1 MKKILRYTLLY
12 IGFGCAGW
20 LCASCSDFFETD
32 SDAVLKTDGQRYED
46 ETAAR
51 AGLFGLLQGL
61 QAVGENYVI
70 MGELRGDLMDV
81 TENSSQEL
89 HDICEFNV
97 DEENSYLKEREY
109 YALINNCNYYIHRL
123 DTTITR
129 READKNYP
137 VKVLRPYMAQAK
149 TLRAWCYLQLCLD
162 YGRVKYA
169 DEAFLDVSRPVEM
182 RTLDLD
188 GLLPVLIQDLE
199 NVLPWMVSDDTPTSN
214 GWVMGNADPGFA
226 GSVRYENYTANQ
238 LMLPVRFVL
247 GELYMW
253 NRDFLKAAQTYYD
266 LIYWNRLTT
275 SSYANS
281 YNESTLLPAGMNWPT
296 QFSGFAYSDILTA
309 IPFTDEY
316 AGNSSGLSKMFNS
329 SYVLAPSQ
337 TLIDLFNG
345 QAYTINTKPVSGD
358 LRGEYGTYV
367 REMETVNGSETERP
381 YVDKYNYM
389 EANDNAYVILCRT
402 ALVYLRYAEAVNRLG
417 KPKLAFYGV
426 LKYGLNKET
435 YEIYNDLL
443 KDELTGEPWI
453 DFGLTYSGNVGFF
466 SGNYGLH
473 GRGCGQ
479 QNLQLDPT
487 YVIEECA
494 TAEDT
499 LQFVED
505 ELLAEYALET
515 ALEGNR
521 FHDLMRIARY
531 RNDPSYLADKVAD
544 KFTGSGREAIRA
556 KLKNPQNWY
565 LPTTVKFDGK

>member
-61 QAVGENYVI
+61 QAVGDNYVI

-188 GLLPVLIQDLE
+188 GCCLCDSGFE
-199 NVLPWMVSDDTPTSN
+199 NVCLWN
-214 GWVMGNADPGFA
+214 GIG
-226 GSVRYENYTANQ
+226 
-238 LMLPVRFVL
+238 
-247 GELYMW
+247 
-253 NRDFLKAAQTYYD
+253 
-266 LIYWNRLTT
+266 
-275 SSYANS
+275 
-281 YNESTLLPAGMNWPT
+281 
-296 QFSGFAYSDILTA
+296 
-309 IPFTDEY
+309 
-316 AGNSSGLSKMFNS
+316 
-329 SYVLAPSQ
+329 
-337 TLIDLFNG
+337 
-345 QAYTINTKPVSGD
+345 
-358 LRGEYGTYV
+358 
-367 REMETVNGSETERP
+367 
-381 YVDKYNYM
+381 
-389 EANDNAYVILCRT
+389 
-402 ALVYLRYAEAVNRLG
+402 
-417 KPKLAFYGV
+417 
-426 LKYGLNKET
+426 
-435 YEIYNDLL
+435 
-443 KDELTGEPWI
+443 
-453 DFGLTYSGNVGFF
+453 
-466 SGNYGLH
+466 
-473 GRGCGQ
+473 
-479 QNLQLDPT
+479 
-487 YVIEECA
+487 
-494 TAEDT
+494 
-499 LQFVED
+499 
-505 ELLAEYALET
+505 
-515 ALEGNR
+515 
-521 FHDLMRIARY
+521 
-531 RNDPSYLADKVAD
+531 
-544 KFTGSGREAIRA
+544 
-556 KLKNPQNWY
+556 
-565 LPTTVKFDGK
+565 

>member
-61 QAVGENYVI
+61 QAVGDNYVI

-89 HDICEFNV
+89 HDICEFNE

-129 READKNYP
+129 REEDKNYP

-169 DEAFLDVSRPVEM
+169 DDAFLDVSRPVEM

-329 SYVLAPSQ
+329 SFVLAPSQ
-337 TLIDLFNG
+337 SLFDLFNG
-345 QAYTINTKPVSGD
+345 QAYTI
-358 LRGEYGTYV
+358 
-367 REMETVNGSETERP
+367 
-381 YVDKYNYM
+381 
-389 EANDNAYVILCRT
+389 
-402 ALVYLRYAEAVNRLG
+402 
-417 KPKLAFYGV
+417 
-426 LKYGLNKET
+426 
-435 YEIYNDLL
+435 
-443 KDELTGEPWI
+443 
-453 DFGLTYSGNVGFF
+453 YS
-466 SGNYGLH
+466 
-473 GRGCGQ
+473 
-479 QNLQLDPT
+479 
-487 YVIEECA
+487 
-494 TAEDT
+494 
-499 LQFVED
+499 
-505 ELLAEYALET
+505 
-515 ALEGNR
+515 
-521 FHDLMRIARY
+521 
-531 RNDPSYLADKVAD
+531 
-544 KFTGSGREAIRA
+544 
-556 KLKNPQNWY
+556 
-565 LPTTVKFDGK
+565 

>member
-32 SDAVLKTDGQRYED
+32 SDAVLKTDGQHYED

-61 QAVGENYVI
+61 QAVGDNYVI

-169 DEAFLDVSRPVEM
+169 DDAFLDVSRPVEM

-389 EANDNAYVILCRT
+389 EANDNAYVVLCRT

-426 LKYGLNKET
+426 LKYGLNKDT

-473 GRGCGQ
+473 GRSCGQ

-499 LQFVED
+499 LRFVED

-544 KFTGSGREAIRA
+544 KFAGSGREAIRA

>member
-20 LCASCSDFFETD
+20 MCASCSDFFETD
-32 SDAVLKTDGQRYED
+32 SDAVLKTEGQRYED
-46 ETAAR
+46 ETTAR
-51 AGLFGLLQGL
+51 SGLFGLLQGL
-61 QAVGENYVI
+61 QTIGDNYVI

-97 DEENSYLKEREY
+97 DEENPYLKEREY
-109 YALINNCNYYIHRL
+109 YSLINNCNYYIHRL
-123 DTTITR
+123 DTTIIQR
-129 READKNYP
+129 KADNSYP

-169 DEAFLDVSRPVEM
+169 DEPFLDVSRPSEM

-188 GLLPVLIQDLE
+188 ALLPVLIQDLE
-199 NVLPWMVSDDTPTSN
+199 SVLPWMVSDDTPTS
-214 GWVMGNADPGFA
+214 GSWIMGNADPGFA
-226 GSVRYENYTANQ
+226 NSVRYENYTANQ

-266 LIYWNRLTT
+266 LIYLNKLTT

-281 YNESTLLPAGMNWPT
+281 YNESTLLPAGKNWST
-296 QFSGFAYSDILTA
+296 QFSGFAYSNILTA

-316 AGNSSGLSKMFNS
+316 ADNSSGLSRMFNS
-329 SYVLAPSQ
+329 FYVLAPSQ
-337 TLIDLFNG
+337 ALVNLFEE

-358 LRGEYGTYV
+358 LRGEYGTYKQ
-367 REMETVNGSETERP
+367 ETEVVNGSETERP

-389 EANDNAYVILCRT
+389 KSNDNAYVILCRT
-402 ALVYLRYAEAVNRLG
+402 SLVYLRYAEAINRLG

-426 LKYGLNKET
+426 LKYGLNKDT
-435 YEIYNDLL
+435 YEIYNELL
-443 KDELTGEPWI
+443 KNELTGEPWI
-453 DFGLTYSGNVGFF
+453 DFGRTSSGNTALFA
-466 SGNYGLH
+466 GNYGLH

-479 QNLQLDPT
+479 RNLELDPT
-487 YVIEECA
+487 YVIEGCA

-505 ELLAEYALET
+505 RLVTEYALET

-531 RNDPSYLADKVAD
+531 RNDPSYLADKVAE
-544 KFTGSGREAIRA
+544 KFAGNGRETIRA
-556 KLKNPQNWY
+556 KLKSPQNWY
-565 LPTTVKFDGK
+565 LPTTVKFDKH

>member
-61 QAVGENYVI
+61 QAVGDNYVI

-97 DEENSYLKEREY
+97 DEENSYLKERDY

-129 READKNYP
+129 REEDKNYP

-169 DEAFLDVSRPVEM
+169 DDAFLDVSRPVEM

-389 EANDNAYVILCRT
+389 EANDNAYVVLCRT

-426 LKYGLNKET
+426 LKYGLNKDT

-466 SGNYGLH
+466 SGNYGFH

-499 LQFVED
+499 LRFVED

>member
-61 QAVGENYVI
+61 QAVGDNYVI

-129 READKNYP
+129 RDADKNYP
-137 VKVLRPYMAQAK
+137 IKVLRPYMAQAK

-162 YGRVKYA
+162 YGLVKYA

-188 GLLPVLIQDLE
+188 GLLPLLIQDLE
-199 NVLPWMVSDDTPTSN
+199 GVLPWMVSDDTPVSSS
-214 GWVMGNADPGFA
+214 WVRGNADPGFA

-266 LIYWNRLTT
+266 LIYLNRLMV

-281 YNESTLLPAGMNWPT
+281 YNESTLLPAGKNWST
-296 QFSGFAYSDILTA
+296 QFSGFSYSDILTA

-316 AGNSSGLSKMFNS
+316 TANSSGLSKMFNS

-453 DFGLTYSGNVGFF
+453 DFGLTYSGDIGLF

-499 LQFVED
+499 LHFVED
-505 ELLAEYALET
+505 ELLTEYALET

-531 RNDPSYLADKVAD
+531 RNNPSYLADKVAE
-544 KFTGSGREAIRA
+544 KFTGSAREAVRS

-565 LPTTVKFDGK
+565 LPTTVKFDEK